1 MRFRVYSTRYCDNC
15 RVDFDRLIDH
25 YPILARLDLTE
36 ETVEKRLYR
45 GGTKEVTVLTI
56 KIISIEQLMTLIRDS
71 ESIKGYGDPELV
83 IGDTDEYG
91 MPYIEIYDDY
101 RE

>member
-1 MRFRVYSTRYCDNC
+1 MRYRVFSSRFCDDC
-15 RVDFDRLIDH
+15 RRDFDKLVVH
-25 YPILARLDLTE
+25 YPMLASLDLTE
-36 ETVEKRLYR
+36 ETVSKQLYR

-56 KIISIEQLMTLIRDS
+56 KIDSIEQLMTLIR
-71 ESIKGYGDPELV
+71 ESDRALI

>member
-1 MRFRVYSTRYCDNC
+1 MRFRVYSTRFCDEC
-15 RVDFDRLIDH
+15 RRDLDKLVDH

-36 ETVEKRLYR
+36 ETVNKRLYR
-45 GGTKEVTVLTI
+45 GGAKEVTVLTI
-56 KIISIEQLMTLIRDS
+56 RIDSIEQLMNLIRDS
-71 ESIKGYGDPELV
+71 DSELV
-83 IGDTDEYG
+83 IGGTDEYG